1 MSANRHATPLEL
13 ADFPVDDLR
22 FGEKLR
28 YAGRR
33 LEVDEAELVEIA
45 SRDRRILSARLDIVR
60 PGERVR
66 VTGIRDVV
74 EPRVKVDGTG
84 QVFPGITNPVVPV
97 GAGRT
102 HRLSGMTLIT
112 TAEYEGTIR
121 TGTTA
126 QRSAILD
133 MWGPGAELTGFSR
146 LPGLVLTFRLPPD
159 LIEAFT
165 FGRFDLPQTP
175 YYTAH
180 RESWFE
186 PNIWPTRPP
195 AFQPRLCAYYRAM
208 ERLAATLMRIF
219 ALALGMPEA
228 FFDDKIDRHITAMR
242 LNHYAEAERP
252 PLPGQLRA
260 GAHTDYGSLTV
271 LLATDAAGGLQ
282 VRGSDGAWWDV
293 EPLPGTFI
301 VNLGDLMA
309 QWTNDR
315 WVSTLHRVV
324 NPPSGRR
331 QGSRRASIA
340 FFHQP
345 NHDAAVECLPT
356 CRRPGDPPR
365 HAPTTSGAHLLAKT
379 AKETGAAAPGA

>member
-1 MSANRHATPLEL
+1 MSEGAVPVIDIGPFLGGNALEKMAVARAVDGACRSIGFLTVGGHGVPDAVIAEALAATW
-13 ADFPVDDLR
+13 AFFDL
-22 FGEKLR
+22 
-28 YAGRR
+28 
-33 LEVDEAELVEIA
+33 DEAEK
-45 SRDRRILSARLDIVR
+45 RRWISPKGDFRR
-60 PGERVR
+60 GYM
-66 VTGIRDVV
+66 
-74 EPRVKVDGTG
+74 
-84 QVFPGITNPVVPV
+84 PV
-97 GAGRT
+97 GGNA
-102 HRLSGMTLIT
+102 LAYTLGG
-112 TAEYEGTIR
+112 E
-121 TGTTA
+121 
-126 QRSAILD
+126 S
-133 MWGPGAELTGFSR
+133 
-146 LPGLVLTFRLPPD
+146 PPD

-165 FGRFDLPQTP
+165 FGRFDLPETP
-175 YYTAH
+175 YYAAH
-180 RESWFE
+180 RETWFE

-282 VRGSDGAWWDV
+282 VQGSDGAWWDV

-345 NHDAAVECLPT
+345 NYDAAVECLPT

-379 AKETGAAAPGA
+379 AKETGSAALDA